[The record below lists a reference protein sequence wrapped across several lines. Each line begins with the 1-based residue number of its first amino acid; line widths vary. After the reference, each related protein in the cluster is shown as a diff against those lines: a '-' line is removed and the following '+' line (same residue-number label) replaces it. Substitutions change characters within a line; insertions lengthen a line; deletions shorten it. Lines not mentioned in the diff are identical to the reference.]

1 MGVVYKAYDPTI
13 GRHVAIKVVRI
24 DASST
29 AEHVAAVDRLR
40 IEAQAAGRCSHPAI
54 IGIFDFL
61 DQGGDP
67 GIVMEYIEGRN
78 LYGHLRDRDARA
90 AINPVRLVCQILDP
104 LAYAHRQ
111 GVIHRDI
118 KPANILITQTG
129 TLKIADFG
137 IARMSGLNM
146 TLTGATLGTP
156 NYMAPEQLGSM
167 PVDQRAD
174 LFAVGAI
181 LYELIAGRP
190 PFAGQN
196 TAETLARLA
205 GPASADFDPIP
216 ASLRPVLVRALAK
229 DRSQRFLT
237 ADEFAA
243 ALASD
248 ALGNPPPAMPDE
260 QTILMPSSAI
270 AAATLPKAWDPTL
283 LRLAEREL
291 ARFLG
296 PMARLLVTRATQ
308 ENTAPDALLTALAEH
323 LSGPADRSQFL
334 RAMTAARSEGG
345 TGSAGSGSRSG
356 SPGSSRGS
364 GTPVTSAGTGAPSLG
379 TQLRPGASGVSSG
392 GGSGSSGGSSG
403 AGGSN
408 SAGGSGGSARGG
420 GGTGRPF
427 AGVSDEA
434 ATAAHAALVQ
444 HVGPIARVLVRE
456 AAGQATSARDFIDR
470 LCTHVTKP
478 EAQAMLRRRLAQEV
492 EPKLG

>member
-1 MGVVYKAYDPTI
+1 
-13 GRHVAIKVVRI
+13 
-24 DASST
+24 
-29 AEHVAAVDRLR
+29 
-40 IEAQAAGRCSHPAI
+40 
-54 IGIFDFL
+54 
-61 DQGGDP
+61 
-67 GIVMEYIEGRN
+67 
-78 LYGHLRDRDARA
+78 
-90 AINPVRLVCQILDP
+90 
-104 LAYAHRQ
+104 
-111 GVIHRDI
+111 
-118 KPANILITQTG
+118 
-129 TLKIADFG
+129 
-137 IARMSGLNM
+137 
-146 TLTGATLGTP
+146 
-156 NYMAPEQLGSM
+156 
-167 PVDQRAD
+167 
-174 LFAVGAI
+174 
-181 LYELIAGRP
+181 
-190 PFAGQN
+190 
-196 TAETLARLA
+196 
-205 GPASADFDPIP
+205 
-216 ASLRPVLVRALAK
+216 
-229 DRSQRFLT
+229 
-237 ADEFAA
+237 
-243 ALASD
+243 
-248 ALGNPPPAMPDE
+248 
-260 QTILMPSSAI
+260 MPSSAI
-270 AAATLPKAWDPTL
+270 AAASLPKAWDPTL

-296 PMARLLVTRATQ
+296 PMARLLVSRATQ
-308 ENTAPDALLTALAEH
+308 ENSAPDALLTALAEH
-323 LSGPADRSQFL
+323 LSTPADRSRFL
-334 RAMTAARSEGG
+334 RAMTAARGEGG